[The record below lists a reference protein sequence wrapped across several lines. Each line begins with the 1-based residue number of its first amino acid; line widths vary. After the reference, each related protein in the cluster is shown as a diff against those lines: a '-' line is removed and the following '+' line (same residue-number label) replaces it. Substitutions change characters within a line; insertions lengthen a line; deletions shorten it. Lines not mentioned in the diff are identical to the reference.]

1 MWKWLLGEWS
11 LWNGYEEM
19 ITLECLTFDLPQ
31 KWLLWKLLLGNDY
44 LENNYF
50 EMITKKW
57 LLLAY
62 YIQNDYLGTDYLKW
76 LLVDFKWWHLM

>member
-1 MWKWLLGEWS
+1 MIAMKWLRRNDYFGMINFWPTS
-11 LWNGYEEM
+11 EM
-19 ITLECLTFDLPQ
+19 IT
-31 KWLLWKLLLGNDY
+31 WKLLLGNDY

-76 LLVDFKWWHLM
+76 